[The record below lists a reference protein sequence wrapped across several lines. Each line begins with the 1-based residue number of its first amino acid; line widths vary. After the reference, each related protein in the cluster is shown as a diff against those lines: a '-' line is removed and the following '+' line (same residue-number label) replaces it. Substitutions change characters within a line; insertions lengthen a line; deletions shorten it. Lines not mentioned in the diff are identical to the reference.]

1 MRQRRHPLSGAMYE
15 VDAEG
20 LVHVTDRGH
29 TGVFTAEGD
38 WIRGAKVHVDPHLA
52 GWLAGR
58 QLPATLAR
66 NPKDMHPDVASGKA
80 GDKHTA
86 GAGR

>member
-1 MRQRRHPLSGAMYE
+1 MRRRKHPLSGAMYE

-20 LVHVTDRGH
+20 LVHVDQGGV
-29 TGVFTAEGD
+29 TGVFTADGEWVSGD
-38 WIRGAKVHVDPHLA
+38 LHHVDPQLC

-58 QLPATLAR
+58 QLPAGLQR
-66 NPKDMHPDVASGKA
+66 NPKDMHPDAVREAI
-80 GDKHTA
+80 